1 MRLVLGL
8 ATCRLQPD
16 ELMTCSMS
24 AFLPF
29 IITRRSGTCPDRV
42 YRHVLCRLKCIITGK
57 KTPILF
63 SRLTHCDVCYL
74 LKSRRHRAA
83 LITHRLFFFW
93 KLVMSATY
101 MGTLRAKIR
110 RKRCFLYMYK
120 TLNKIIKRVRKHKT
134 GDRL

>member
-1 MRLVLGL
+1 MRPALGL

-16 ELMTCSMS
+16 ELMACPQN
-24 AFLPF
+24 AFLTS
-29 IITRRSGTCPDRV
+29 IIPRRSGTFSPERIMS
-42 YRHVLCRLKCIITGK
+42 LKMCYYPGK

-101 MGTLRAKIR
+101 MGTLRAKIL
-110 RKRCFLYMYK
+110 RKRTFLYMDN
-120 TLNKIIKRVRKHKT
+120 TLKKIIKRVRKHKT